1 MTGRREV
8 QTLAKTLLILFVVTL
23 VLSVPVAFTMGIA
36 GIVAIFVDGSLNPL
50 VATQRMFAGIDS
62 FPLMAVPFFILAS
75 ELMTACGLT
84 NSLLRFA
91 NALVGHVRGG
101 LGHVNILVSML
112 FAGISGSALADAAGP
127 SAIVMKMMRKA
138 GYEEN
143 YAGALSAATATIGP
157 IIPPSILAV
166 IFAISTNGVTVAG
179 LFLAGIVPGIL
190 LGLALAIA
198 NHIVSTRHGYRGREE
213 RAGLGELARATL
225 DAAPAIV
232 MPAIILGGILFGVFT
247 PTEAGAVASAY
258 ALLLGLL
265 LRAFTFSGIYHAFLR
280 AAVITSS
287 VFLIVAFA
295 SIFAWLLTYL
305 QIPQEIAKLIT
316 GLTDN
321 RLAIL
326 FILAGFVLVCG
337 FFIDTL
343 PALIILTPI
352 LGPIAYGAGIDPLQF
367 GMMLVLNLTIGMITP
382 PVGPVLFVIS
392 TVGRLRI
399 EALSRSVLPLLLAEM
414 IVLLLVILVPGIS
427 TFVPN
432 YFGFAN

>member
-1 MTGRREV
+1 MAKALIV
-8 QTLAKTLLILFVVTL
+8 LFFATLFLG
-23 VLSVPVAFTMGIA
+23 VPVAFTMGIA
-36 GIVAIFVDGSLNPL
+36 GLSAIFIDGSLNPL

-84 NSLLRFA
+84 NALLRFA

-127 SAIVMKMMRKA
+127 SAIVMRMMREA
-138 GYEEN
+138 GYEKN

-157 IIPPSILAV
+157 IVPPSILAV

-179 LFLAGIVPGIL
+179 LFLAGIVPGVL
-190 LGLALAIA
+190 LGVALAIA
-198 NHIVSTRHGYRGREE
+198 NHIVSTRYGYRGREH
-213 RAGLGELARATL
+213 RATMTEL
-225 DAAPAIV
+225 RSTTLSAIPALI

-258 ALLLGLL
+258 ALFLGFI
-265 LRAFTFSGIYHAFLR
+265 LRAFTVQTLYAAFVR
-280 AAVITSS
+280 AAVVTSS
-287 VFLIVAFA
+287 VFLIVAMA

-305 QIPQEIAKLIT
+305 QIPQELAKLIAQI
-316 GLTDN
+316 TDN
-321 RLAIL
+321 RLGIL
-326 FILAGFVLVCG
+326 FILAAFALICG

-352 LGPIAYGAGIDPLQF
+352 LGPIAYSAGIDPLQF

-382 PVGPVLFVIS
+382 PVGPVLFVIA
-392 TVGRLRI
+392 TVGQLKIERLSK
-399 EALSRSVLPLLLAEM
+399 AVLPLLLAELA
-414 IVLLLVILVPGIS
+414 VLLLVILVPGVS

-432 YFGFAN
+432 FFGFAN

>member
-1 MTGRREV
+1 M
-8 QTLAKTLLILFVVTL
+8 AKTLIILFFATL
-23 VLSVPVAFTMGIA
+23 FLGVPVAFTMGIA
-36 GIVAIFVDGSLNPL
+36 GLSAIFVDGSLNPL

-127 SAIVMKMMRKA
+127 SAIVMRMMREA
-138 GYEEN
+138 GYEKN

-179 LFLAGIVPGIL
+179 LFLAGIVPGVL

-198 NHIVSTRHGYRGREE
+198 NHIVSTRNRYRGRDD
-213 RAGLGELARATL
+213 RATL
-225 DAAPAIV
+225 SELRSATMSAVPALF

-247 PTEAGAVASAY
+247 PTEAGSVASAY
-258 ALLLGLL
+258 ALVLGFV
-265 LRAFTFSGIYHAFLR
+265 LRAFTFRTLYAAFVR
-280 AAVITSS
+280 AAVVTSS
-287 VFLIVAFA
+287 VFLIVAMA

-305 QIPQEIAKLIT
+305 QIPQDLAKLVTQIT
-316 GLTDN
+316 DSRIG
-321 RLAIL
+321 IL
-326 FILAGFVLVCG
+326 FILAAFALICG

-352 LGPIAYGAGIDPLQF
+352 LGPIAYSAGIDPLQF

-382 PVGPVLFVIS
+382 PVGPVLFVIA
-392 TVGRLRI
+392 TVGQLKIERLSK
-399 EALSRSVLPLLLAEM
+399 AVLPLLLAEL
-414 IVLLLVILVPGIS
+414 IVLLLVILVPGVS

-432 YFGFAN
+432 LFGFAN

>member
-1 MTGRREV
+1 MTNTLIILFFA
-8 QTLAKTLLILFVVTL
+8 TLALG
-23 VLSVPVAFTMGIA
+23 VPVAFTMGIA
-36 GIVAIFVDGSLNPL
+36 GLVTLVTGTSLSPL
-50 VATQRMFAGIDS
+50 VAAQRMFAGIDS

-84 NSLLRFA
+84 RALLRFA

-127 SAIVMKMMRKA
+127 SAIVMRMMRQA
-138 GYEEN
+138 GYDKN

-166 IFAISTNGVTVAG
+166 IYAISTKGVTVAG
-179 LFLAGIVPGIL
+179 LFLAGIVPGVL
-190 LGLALAIA
+190 LGLALAVA
-198 NHIVSTRHGYRGREE
+198 NQFVSVRHDYRGRDD
-213 RAGLGELARATL
+213 RAGAGELANSAL
-225 DAAPAIV
+225 LALPALV
-232 MPAIILGGILFGVFT
+232 MPAIILGGILLGVFT

-265 LRAFTFSGIYHAFLR
+265 LRRFSLTGLYSAFVR

-287 VFLIVAFA
+287 VFLIVAMA
-295 SIFAWLLTYL
+295 SIFAWMLTYL
-305 QIPQEIAKLIT
+305 QIPQELARAIASISEEKLV
-316 GLTDN
+316 
-321 RLAIL
+321 IL
-326 FILAGFVLVCG
+326 LILAAFTLVCG

-343 PALIILTPI
+343 PALIILTPV
-352 LGPIAYGAGIDPLQF
+352 LGPIAASAGIDPLQF

-392 TVGRLRI
+392 TVGGLKL
-399 EALSRSVLPLLLAEM
+399 EALSRAVLPLLLAELC
-414 IVLLLVILVPGIS
+414 VLLLVILVPGIS

-432 YFGFAN
+432 YFGFSS

>member
-1 MTGRREV
+1 MTNTLIFLFFA
-8 QTLAKTLLILFVVTL
+8 TLALG
-23 VLSVPVAFTMGIA
+23 VPVAFTMGIA
-36 GIVAIFVDGSLNPL
+36 GLVALVTGTSLSPL
-50 VATQRMFAGIDS
+50 VAPQRMFAGIDS

-84 NSLLRFA
+84 RALLRFA

-127 SAIVMKMMRKA
+127 SAIVMRMMREA
-138 GYEEN
+138 GYDKN

-166 IFAISTNGVTVAG
+166 IYAISTKGVTVAG
-179 LFLAGIVPGIL
+179 LFLAGIVPGLL
-190 LGLALAIA
+190 LGLALAVA
-198 NHIVSTRHGYRGREE
+198 NQIVSAKHDYRGRED
-213 RAGLGELARATL
+213 RADTGELARSAWL
-225 DAAPAIV
+225 ALPALV
-232 MPAIILGGILFGVFT
+232 MPAIILGGILLGVFT

-265 LRAFTFSGIYHAFLR
+265 LRRFSLGGLYGAFVR

-287 VFLIVAFA
+287 VFLIVAMA
-295 SIFAWLLTYL
+295 SIFAWMLTYL
-305 QIPQEIAKLIT
+305 QIPQELAKAIAAISEEKLVV
-316 GLTDN
+316 L
-321 RLAIL
+321 L
-326 FILAGFVLVCG
+326 ILAAFTLVCG

-343 PALIILTPI
+343 PALIILTPV
-352 LGPIAYGAGIDPLQF
+352 LGPIAANAGIDPLQF

-392 TVGRLRI
+392 TVGGLKL
-399 EALSRSVLPLLLAEM
+399 EALSRAVLPLLLAELF
-414 IVLLLVILVPGIS
+414 VLLLVILVPGIS

-432 YFGFAN
+432 YFGFSG

>member
-1 MTGRREV
+1 M
-8 QTLAKTLLILFVVTL
+8 AKTLIILFFATL
-23 VLSVPVAFTMGIA
+23 LLSVPVAFTMGIA
-36 GIVAIFVDGSLNPL
+36 GLSAILLDGGLNPL

-84 NSLLRFA
+84 KALLRFA

-127 SAIVMKMMRKA
+127 SAIVMRMMREA
-138 GYEEN
+138 GYEKN

-166 IFAISTNGVTVAG
+166 IFAISTTGVTVAG
-179 LFLAGIVPGIL
+179 LFLAGILPGIL
-190 LGLALAIA
+190 LGLALALA
-198 NHIVSTRHGYRGREE
+198 NHIVSTRYGYRGREE
-213 RAGLGELARATL
+213 RAGMSELRSATL
-225 DAAPAIV
+225 SAMPAIV
-232 MPAIILGGILFGVFT
+232 MPGIILGGILFGVFT

-258 ALLLGLL
+258 ALLLGFV
-265 LRAFTFSGIYHAFLR
+265 LRAFTLGSLYQAFAR

-287 VFLIVAFA
+287 VFLIVAMA

-305 QIPQEIAKLIT
+305 QIPHQLAEMISGI
-316 GLTDN
+316 TDN
-321 RLAIL
+321 RLGIL
-326 FILAGFVLVCG
+326 FILAGFALVCG

-352 LGPIAYGAGIDPLQF
+352 LGPIAYSAGIDPLQF

-382 PVGPVLFVIS
+382 PVGPVLFVIA
-392 TVGRLRI
+392 TVGQLKI
-399 EALSRSVLPLLLAEM
+399 EGLSKAVLPLLLAELV
-414 IVLLLVILVPGIS
+414 VLLLVILVPGVS
-427 TFVPN
+427 TFIPTL
-432 YFGFAN
+432 FGFAN

>member
-1 MTGRREV
+1 M
-8 QTLAKTLLILFVVTL
+8 AKTLIILFFATL
-23 VLSVPVAFTMGIA
+23 FLGVPVAFTMGIA
-36 GIVAIFVDGSLNPL
+36 GISAIFIDGSLNPL

-84 NSLLRFA
+84 NALLRFA

-127 SAIVMKMMRKA
+127 SAIVMRMMREA
-138 GYEEN
+138 GYEKN

-179 LFLAGIVPGIL
+179 LFLAGIVPGVL
-190 LGLALAIA
+190 LGVALAVA
-198 NHIVSTRHGYRGREE
+198 NHIVSTRYGYRGREH
-213 RAGLGELARATL
+213 RATL
-225 DAAPAIV
+225 IELRSATLTAIPALI

-258 ALLLGLL
+258 ALFLGFL
-265 LRAFTFSGIYHAFLR
+265 LRAFTIRTLYAAFVR
-280 AAVITSS
+280 AAVVTSS
-287 VFLIVAFA
+287 VFLIVAMA

-305 QIPQEIAKLIT
+305 QIPQELAKLIT
-316 GLTDN
+316 QITEN
-321 RLAIL
+321 RLGIL
-326 FILAGFVLVCG
+326 FILAGFALICG

-352 LGPIAYGAGIDPLQF
+352 LGPIAYSADPRPHRLFRRDRPAAIRHDAGTEPDHRHDHPAGRPGAVCDRHCRTTENRTAFKG
-367 GMMLVLNLTIGMITP
+367 GAAAAAG
-382 PVGPVLFVIS
+382 
-392 TVGRLRI
+392 
-399 EALSRSVLPLLLAEM
+399 
-414 IVLLLVILVPGIS
+414 
-427 TFVPN
+427 
-432 YFGFAN
+432 

>member
-1 MTGRREV
+1 M
-8 QTLAKTLLILFVVTL
+8 AKTLIILFFATL
-23 VLSVPVAFTMGIA
+23 FLGVPVAFTMGIA
-36 GIVAIFVDGSLNPL
+36 GITAILIDGSLNPL

-84 NSLLRFA
+84 NALLRFA
-91 NALVGHVRGG
+91 NAMVGHVRGG

-127 SAIVMKMMRKA
+127 SAIVMRMMREA
-138 GYEEN
+138 GYEKN

-179 LFLAGIVPGIL
+179 LFLAGIIPGIL
-190 LGLALAIA
+190 LGAALAIA
-198 NHIVSTRHGYRGREE
+198 NHIVSTRYGYRGREH
-213 RAGLGELARATL
+213 RATL
-225 DAAPAIV
+225 AELRGATLSAIPALI

-258 ALLLGLL
+258 ALFLGFL
-265 LRAFTFSGIYHAFLR
+265 LRAFTLRTLYAAFVR
-280 AAVITSS
+280 AAVVTSS
-287 VFLIVAFA
+287 VFLIVAMA

-305 QIPQEIAKLIT
+305 QIPQELAKLIT
-316 GLTDN
+316 QITES
-321 RLAIL
+321 RLGIL
-326 FILAGFVLVCG
+326 FILAAFALICG

-352 LGPIAYGAGIDPLQF
+352 LGPIAYSAGIDPLQF

-382 PVGPVLFVIS
+382 PVGPVLFVIA
-392 TVGRLRI
+392 TVGQLKI
-399 EALSRSVLPLLLAEM
+399 ERLSRAVLPLLLAEL
-414 IVLLLVILVPGIS
+414 IVLLLVILVPGVS

-432 YFGFAN
+432 FFGFAN

>member
-1 MTGRREV
+1 M
-8 QTLAKTLLILFVVTL
+8 AKTLVLLFFATL
-23 VLSVPVAFTMGIA
+23 FLSVPVAFTMGIA
-36 GIVAIFVDGSLNPL
+36 GLAAIFIDGSLNPL

-84 NSLLRFA
+84 KALLRVA

-101 LGHVNILVSML
+101 LGHVNILVSMM

-127 SAIVMKMMRKA
+127 SAIVMRMMRQA
-138 GYEEN
+138 GYDKN

-166 IFAISTNGVTVAG
+166 IFAISTSGVTVAG

-190 LGLALAIA
+190 LGLSLAIA
-198 NHIVSTRHGYRGREE
+198 NHIVSVRHNYRGSE
-213 RAGLGELARATL
+213 ARATFAEL
-225 DAAPAIV
+225 RHAILAAIPALL
-232 MPAIILGGILFGVFT
+232 MPGIILGGILFGVFT
-247 PTEAGAVASAY
+247 PTEAGAVASVY
-258 ALLLGLL
+258 ALALGLL
-265 LRAFTFSGIYHAFLR
+265 MRAFSWRTLYNAFVR

-287 VFLIVAFA
+287 VFLIVAMA

-305 QIPQEIAKLIT
+305 QIPQELAKLINQI
-316 GLTDN
+316 TDSQLGVLLL
-321 RLAIL
+321 LAAFALI
-326 FILAGFVLVCG
+326 CG

-352 LGPIAYGAGIDPLQF
+352 LGPIAYSAGIDPLQF

-382 PVGPVLFVIS
+382 PVGPVLFVIAS
-392 TVGRLRI
+392 VGQLKI
-399 EALSRSVLPLLLAEM
+399 EALSKAILPLLLAELV
-414 IVLLLVILVPGIS
+414 VLLLVLLVPGVS
-427 TFVPN
+427 TFIPR

>member
-1 MTGRREV
+1 M
-8 QTLAKTLLILFVVTL
+8 AKTLIILFFATL
-23 VLSVPVAFTMGIA
+23 FLSVPVAFTMGIA
-36 GIVAIFVDGSLNPL
+36 GLAAIFVDGSLNPL
-50 VATQRMFAGIDS
+50 VAAQRMFAGIDS

-84 NSLLRFA
+84 GALLRFA

-127 SAIVMKMMRKA
+127 SAIVMRMMREA
-138 GYEEN
+138 GYEKN

-166 IFAISTNGVTVAG
+166 IFAISTTGVTVAG
-179 LFLAGIVPGIL
+179 LFLAGIVPGLL
-190 LGLALAIA
+190 LGLSLAVA
-198 NHIVSTRHGYRGREE
+198 NHIISTRRGYRGRDQ
-213 RAGLGELARATL
+213 RASGSELRAATL
-225 DAAPAIV
+225 AAAPALI

-258 ALLLGLL
+258 ALLLGGLM
-265 LRAFTFSGIYHAFLR
+265 RAFDVRGLYGAFVR

-287 VFLIVAFA
+287 VFLIVAMA

-305 QIPQEIAKLIT
+305 QIPQELAKTIS
-316 GLTDN
+316 GLTDSPIG
-321 RLAIL
+321 IL
-326 FILAGFVLVCG
+326 FILAGFALICG

-352 LGPIAYGAGIDPLQF
+352 LGPIAYSAGVDPLQF

-382 PVGPVLFVIS
+382 PVGPVLFVIA
-392 TVGRLRI
+392 TVGNLKL
-399 EALSRSVLPLLLAEM
+399 EGLFKAVLPLLLAELL
-414 IVLLLVILVPGIS
+414 VLLLVILVPEVS

-432 YFGFAN
+432 LFGFAN